1 MYQEQLTRLG
11 VGVDAG
17 NWWVDYA
24 DGSSGSYPLLR
35 ACIEWAVSARSVLS
49 LGAARQLTDST
60 DSAIAGITN
69 ASSVPDR
76 LSPISSQ
83 GNSSISAEERL
94 QPGWTYRNARNRFTH
109 PPPYQAVDFTDPK

>member
-35 ACIEWAVSARSVLS
+35 ARIEWAVRARSVLS

-69 ASSVPDR
+69 ASSVQDR
-76 LSPISSQ
+76 LSTISSTV
-83 GNSSISAEERL
+83 NSSTYEAERIDL
-94 QPGWTYRNARNRFTH
+94 GWNYRNEPIRLTLPHESGREWCR
-109 PPPYQAVDFTDPK
+109 VMG